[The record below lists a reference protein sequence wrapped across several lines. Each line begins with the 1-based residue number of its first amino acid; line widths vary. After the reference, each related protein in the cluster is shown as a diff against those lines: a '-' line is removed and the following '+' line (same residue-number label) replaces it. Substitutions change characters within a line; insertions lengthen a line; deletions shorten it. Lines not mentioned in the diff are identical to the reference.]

1 MTVDNG
7 RDAAVQGTGTVPA
20 GGGLVTVTLAP
31 AVELRDATFVA
42 VSVQGP

>member
-7 RDAAVQGTGTVPA
+7 RDAAVQGTVTVPA
-20 GGGLVTVTLAP
+20 GGGRVTVTLAQ
-31 AVELRDATFVA
+31 AVELLEATFVA